1 MNISVG
7 PSRMGRKHKITTE
20 IRWEW
25 CQKSWEEKLMVV
37 NIEIVAIL
45 GKGAE

>member
-20 IRWEW
+20 IRLIFFSSNLSNRKEDGNDV
-25 CQKSWEEKLMVV
+25 K
-37 NIEIVAIL
+37 NL
-45 GKGAE
+45 GKKN